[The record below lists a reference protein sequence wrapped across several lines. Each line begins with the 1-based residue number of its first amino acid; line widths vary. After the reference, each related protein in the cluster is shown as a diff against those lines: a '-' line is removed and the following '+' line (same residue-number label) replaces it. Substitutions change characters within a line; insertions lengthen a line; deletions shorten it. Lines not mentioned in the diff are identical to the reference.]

1 MKPFSH
7 DRGTR
12 ALPPGSPPR
21 PAARR
26 GTARRGGGA
35 VLALVVVVA
44 VLGALAPVAR
54 ADGPPDFASPGEAWN
69 VLPPGESGSPTPGP
83 HSVDQ
88 IPLYDGLTPLFDQ
101 VTDADL
107 PTYFK
112 PNIFGLGSET
122 PASVE
127 QPPARPG
134 LRIDRDGKGVA
145 HVFGTTRGDV
155 MYGAGWVTVED
166 RAALMELL
174 RGPGRLA
181 AVDAPGIDPFQIAL
195 SLRQFTPSAQTEA
208 FLAQQISLLESQGPA
223 GQQVVRDIDDYLQG
237 INDARSLAGVPGPAW
252 TRNDV
257 VAVAA
262 LIGAVFGRG
271 GGDEARRA
279 QFLSALQQRLG
290 DGAGRKVFNDLR
302 EQNDPE
308 TPVSVPGK
316 FKLVSGEGTGNAVI
330 DAGSIGTSAA
340 VAAAAAQA
348 TQKQASNALLLG
360 PGRSQSGHPL
370 FVAGPQVGYLYP
382 QALYEADLHG
392 GGIDARGATFPGSGP
407 YVQLGRGQDFSW
419 SATSSGTDIIDQYVE
434 TLCGGVDTKYVFD
447 GDCVDMTPFDAGTL
461 GPGPGPPAG
470 PVTFNET
477 VHGPV
482 SGYARSNG
490 QRVAISS
497 KRSTRGRELMSA
509 LGFADLNSNA
519 VHDPASFIAATSKIE
534 FTFNWFYADDQNIAM
549 FSSGRVPK
557 RADGVDLGLPTIG
570 TGADEWQGF
579 LPASKHPQAVN
590 PGGDTIINW
599 NNKPAAG
606 WTAADNEWAY
616 GPVHRVELLRGAVAR
631 RGTHSLGSLVAA
643 MNRAATQDLRNAL
656 DLPAVDAV
664 LRTGPAPSP
673 REQQMLDLLEQ
684 WRADGSSRLDRDL
697 DGKIDAPGAAIMDA
711 AWPRIADAVMRPVL
725 GPQLADLASLMSRD
739 NKASSQGSS
748 YGGGWY
754 GYVDKD
760 LRRLLGQS
768 VAGAF
773 KTRFC
778 GAGDL
783 AACRSSLWQALKD
796 AGDAL
801 AAAQGTNDPAQ
812 WRSAAAAERI
822 SFLPSFPVTMRW
834 TNRPTFQQAVS
845 YSGHRQM

>member
-1 MKPFSH
+1 M
-7 DRGTR
+7 TR
-12 ALPPGSPPR
+12 L
-21 PAARR
+21 
-26 GTARRGGGA
+26 RGGV
-35 VLALVVVVA
+35 VLGLVVVVA
-44 VLGALAPVAR
+44 VLGGLVPVAH
-54 ADGPPDFASPGEAWN
+54 ADSPPDFSSPGEAWS
-69 VLPPGESGSPTPGP
+69 VLPPGESGSSSPGT

-107 PTYFK
+107 PTYLK

-122 PASVE
+122 PSSVE

-134 LRIDRDGKGVA
+134 LRVDRDSKGVA
-145 HVFGTTRGDV
+145 HVFGNTRGDV

-166 RAALMELL
+166 RAPLMELL

-208 FLAQQISLLESQGPA
+208 FLAQQISLLQSQGPA
-223 GQQVVRDIDDYLQG
+223 GQQVVQDIDDYLQG
-237 INDARSLAGVPGPAW
+237 INDARSLASVPGPAW

-262 LIGAVFGRG
+262 LIGARFGKG

-279 QFLSALQQRLG
+279 QFLAALQQRLG

-302 EQNDPE
+302 EQRDPE
-308 TPVSVPGK
+308 APVSVPGK

-330 DAGSIGTSAA
+330 DAGSIGAS
-340 VAAAAAQA
+340 AAQA
-348 TQKQASNALLLG
+348 AATAQSAQRSASNALLVGAGL
-360 PGRSQSGHPL
+360 SQNGHPL

-382 QALYEADLHG
+382 GALYEADLHG

-434 TLCGGVDTKYVFD
+434 TLCDGSDTEYVFN
-447 GDCVDMTPFDAGTL
+447 GDCAAMTPFDAGTL

-482 SGYARSNG
+482 SGYARSDG
-490 QRVAISS
+490 QRVAISN

-509 LGFADLNSNA
+509 LGFADLNSNT

-534 FTFNWFYADDQNIAM
+534 FTFNWFYADNHNIAM
-549 FSSGRVPK
+549 FSSGRVPV

-570 TGADEWQGF
+570 TGAYEWQGF
-579 LPASKHPQAVN
+579 LPTSKHPQAVN
-590 PGGDTIINW
+590 PSGSTIINW

-606 WTAADNEWAY
+606 WTAADDEWAY
-616 GPVHRVELLRGAVAR
+616 GSVHRSELLQNAVAR
-631 RGTHSLGSLVAA
+631 KPTQSLGSLVAA
-643 MNRAATQDLRNAL
+643 MNRAATQDIRNAV
-656 DLPAVDAV
+656 DLPAIQAV
-664 LRTGPAPSP
+664 LQTGPAPTP
-673 REQQMLDLLEQ
+673 REQQMLDLLDQ
-684 WRADGSSRLDRDL
+684 WRAEGSSRLDRDL
-697 DGKIDAPGAAIMDA
+697 DGKIDAPGAAITDV
-711 AWPRIADAVMRPVL
+711 AWPKIADAVMSPVL
-725 GPQLADLASLMSRD
+725 GPQLADLASLISRD
-739 NKASSQGSS
+739 NKANSQGSS
-748 YGGGWY
+748 YGSGWY

-760 LRRLLGQS
+760 LRTLLGQP
-768 VAGAF
+768 VTGAY

-778 GAGDL
+778 GAGKL
-783 AACRSSLWQALKD
+783 TACRNSLWQALKD

-801 AAAQGTNDPAQ
+801 AAAQGTNDPTQ
-812 WRSAAAAERI
+812 WRSAATTERI
-822 SFLPSFPVTMRW
+822 SFLPSFPITMRW
-834 TNRPTFQQAVS
+834 TNRPTFQQAIS
-845 YSGHRQM
+845 YKGHR